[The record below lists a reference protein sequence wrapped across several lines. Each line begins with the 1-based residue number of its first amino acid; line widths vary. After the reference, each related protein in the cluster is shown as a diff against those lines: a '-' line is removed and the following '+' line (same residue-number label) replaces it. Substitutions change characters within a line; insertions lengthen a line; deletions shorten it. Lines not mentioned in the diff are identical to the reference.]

1 MQEQERLTLG
11 RRAGQI
17 GTLTN
22 ALLCV
27 LKIVAGL
34 LSASAALI
42 ADGLN
47 NLTDSAASI
56 VTLLGFRYAQKPA
69 DKEHPFGH
77 ARSEYL
83 SSLIVSVLIL
93 TVGIELLRT
102 SVERIFSPA
111 ALQFGALTLAAP
123 LVSIVAKGALYLY
136 YRKVDR
142 TVGSKSLKAAGLDC
156 LFDVAVTAAVFASL
170 LIDRSTSLHTDGFAT
185 LAIALFVLAG
195 GIRLVKETVSPL
207 LGEGVDPTLSREI
220 VEFVKAQ
227 PEVRGCHDLLVHDY
241 GPGRRYATLHAET
254 APDIDP
260 LVCHEILDRTERAV
274 LARFGVH
281 LTIHHDPLPD
291 DDGEVAL
298 LRRAALSVL
307 HTRDR
312 RINLH
317 DFRIRDDENGRC
329 ISFDAE
335 VPEELLPDA
344 PRLKVLLENT
354 LCPPESRRR
363 LEVDFHL

>member
-11 RRAGQI
+11 RRAGHF

-22 ALLCV
+22 AVLCV
-27 LKIVAGL
+27 LKIAVGILA
-34 LSASAALI
+34 ASAALI

-47 NLTDSAASI
+47 NLTDAAASV
-56 VTLLGFRYAQKPA
+56 VTTIGFRFAQKPA

-83 SSLIVSVLIL
+83 SALIVSVLIL
-93 TVGIELLRT
+93 TVGVELLRT
-102 SVERIFSPA
+102 SAERILSPA
-111 ALQFGALTLAAP
+111 ELQFSALTLAVP
-123 LVSIVAKGALYLY
+123 LVSIFAKGALYLY
-136 YRKVDR
+136 YRKVER
-142 TVGSKSLKAAGLDC
+142 TVGSTALKAAGLDC
-156 LFDVAVTAAVFASL
+156 LFDVAVTAAVLASL
-170 LIDRSTSLHTDGFAT
+170 LVDRYTALHTDGFAT
-185 LAIALFVLAG
+185 LAVALFVLAG
-195 GIRLVKETVSPL
+195 GVRLVKETVSPL

-260 LVCHEILDRTERAV
+260 LFCHEILDRTEREA
-274 LARFGVH
+274 LSRFGVH

-291 DDGEVAL
+291 DVGEVAL

-307 HTRDR
+307 RTRDR

-329 ISFDAE
+329 ISFDVE

-344 PRLKVLLENT
+344 PRLKAVLEAA